1 MKQYHEIYG
10 WMPQSIIDKL
20 DNADRSSLLISFIT
34 REPTEAGWRIVGA
47 AVKELGEPFL
57 EYMFMNTIN
66 SLQEDGEATKEEVM
80 EIVTDLFTSFA
91 TDLNIFRQYVEEYQD
106 SVEEKVEPKKRMPE
120 RDSNGRFVKRSR

>member
-1 MKQYHEIYG
+1 MEQYHEIYG
-10 WMPQSIIDKL
+10 WMPQNIIDKL
-20 DNADRSSLLISFIT
+20 DNEDRSSLLINFIT

-66 SLQEDGEATKEEVM
+66 TLQEDGEATKEEVM

-120 RDSNGRFVKRSR
+120 RDSNGRFVKKK

>member
-1 MKQYHEIYG
+1 MEQYHEIYG

-20 DNADRSSLLISFIT
+20 DNADRSSLLINFIA